1 MFPFKGPCCVV
12 ISGITNSG
20 KTTFVKRLLE
30 NKNDMFDPKPLNV
43 TYFYGQFQNT
53 FNEMEQDMPF
63 IQFEQGLP
71 DQDKI
76 IELSNPDTHSLFI
89 IDDLMSDVVNNKEI
103 ENLFTKYSH
112 HRNISV
118 CYLTQNLY
126 CQGKCARNINLN
138 TQYMVLMRN
147 PRDVNQIKLLSKQLG
162 VGDLL
167 VKAYNDVH
175 TKPFQYLLVDL
186 SAHTDDKYRIRTNIF
201 PHEDPIIYK
210 Q

>member
-1 MFPFKGPCCVV
+1 MKKLNMLNSSIVFKKCAHSITCHLELRHRQSNMFPFKGPCCVV

-89 IDDLMSDVVNNKEI
+89 IDD
-103 ENLFTKYSH
+103 
-112 HRNISV
+112 
-118 CYLTQNLY
+118 
-126 CQGKCARNINLN
+126 
-138 TQYMVLMRN
+138 
-147 PRDVNQIKLLSKQLG
+147 
-162 VGDLL
+162 
-167 VKAYNDVH
+167 
-175 TKPFQYLLVDL
+175 
-186 SAHTDDKYRIRTNIF
+186 
-201 PHEDPIIYK
+201 
-210 Q
+210 